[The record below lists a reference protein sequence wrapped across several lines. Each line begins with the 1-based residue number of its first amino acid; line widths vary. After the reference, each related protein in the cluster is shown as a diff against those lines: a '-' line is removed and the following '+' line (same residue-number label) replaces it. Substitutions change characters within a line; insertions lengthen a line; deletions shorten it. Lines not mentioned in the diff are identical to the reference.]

1 MRTIYTFMH
10 QLYLDLEVNYPQRMH
25 FTLAIIILLM
35 LTNILQCFWQ
45 FQDNVHSIYYCIL
58 SSKTILGYL
67 DIDIV
72 AIIII
77 ISSA

>member
-1 MRTIYTFMH
+1 
-10 QLYLDLEVNYPQRMH
+10 
-25 FTLAIIILLM
+25 M

-77 ISSA
+77 ISSAWSLEGFIMSKITQWLRGKAKSPFTKYLSIPWG